1 MIGHAADTSGRK
13 VFRASWAESPFPPPP
28 EPPLPPPPEPPV
40 PHPVSST
47 AAHTIGRGVSLDW
60 SKEILILQ

>member
-1 MIGHAADTSGRK
+1 
-13 VFRASWAESPFPPPP
+13 
-28 EPPLPPPPEPPV
+28 V